1 MTCHLISKAVM
12 EQNCIEVF
20 NQHAQQLEKKAAF
33 TNFTRNFG
41 YQSTKTTEKRD
52 CWTVNRAI

>member
-1 MTCHLISKAVM
+1 M

-52 CWTVNRAI
+52 CWTVNRAM